1 MRIPSNRVL
10 KSDAARRVAASENA
24 QHVVFVYIGIMTL
37 TAALVTVINYCLGL
51 QIAKT
56 GGLSNMGLRSVLSTI
71 QSVLPML
78 QNALGMCLQI
88 GYIAAMMRI
97 SRRQYASCQTLKLG
111 FDRFWLLLRTTLL
124 QIFIYIAA
132 CLACFWISA
141 QIFTFLPA
149 AATVTE
155 LIAPIMSEGTLP
167 MDILLDDALYYQLV
181 QVMLPLFA
189 ILGVLYLIVM
199 IPIAYSFRLVN
210 YIIVDKPG
218 LPAGAVLRE
227 SRNLMK
233 GSRFRLL
240 KLDLGLWWWYVLS
253 LAISLVGY
261 GDNLLPMLGITLPM
275 NANLAYFLFYAIFLA
290 AQFAAFF
297 FLRNRVEV
305 AYVQFYDCI
314 RPREQETGVV
324 LGNIFQMQ
332 EEAE

>member
-10 KSDAARRVAASENA
+10 KSDAVRRVAASENA
-24 QHVVFVYIGIMTL
+24 PQVVFVYIGILTL

-51 QIAKT
+51 QIDKT

-71 QSVLPML
+71 QSVLPMI
-78 QNALGMCLQI
+78 QSAVSMCLQI
-88 GYIAAMMRI
+88 GYIAAMMRV
-97 SRRQYASCQTLKLG
+97 SRRQYTSYHTLKLG

-149 AATVTE
+149 AATVAE
-155 LIAPIMSEGTLP
+155 LLAPIMTEGALP
-167 MDILLDDALYYQLV
+167 MDILLDDTLYYQLV
-181 QVMLPLFA
+181 QEMLPLFA

-218 LPAGAVLRE
+218 LPAGVVLKE
-227 SRNLMK
+227 SRKLMK
-233 GSRFRLL
+233 GNRFRLL
-240 KLDLGLWWWYVLS
+240 KLDLGLWWWYLLS
-253 LAISLVGY
+253 VVITVVGY
-261 GDNLLPMLGITLPM
+261 GDSLLPMLGIALPIG
-275 NANLAYFLFYAIFLA
+275 ADAAYFLFYAIFLA

-332 EEAE
+332 EED

>member
-78 QNALGMCLQI
+78 QNVLGMCLQI

-97 SRRQYASCQTLKLG
+97 SRRQYTSYHTLKLG

-124 QIFIYIAA
+124 QFFIYIAA
-132 CLACFWISA
+132 CVACSWVAA
-141 QIFTFLPA
+141 QIFMFTPA
-149 AATVTE
+149 AASLTE
-155 LIAPIMSEGTLP
+155 LIAPIMAEGTLP
-167 MDILLDDALYYQLV
+167 MDIMLDEAMYNRLAMA
-181 QVMLPLFA
+181 MLPMFA
-189 ILGVLYLIVM
+189 ILAVLYAIIM
-199 IPIAYSFRLVN
+199 IPLTYSFRMVN
-210 YIIVDKPG
+210 YIIVDKPA
-218 LPAGAVLRE
+218 LPAGVILKE
-227 SRNLMK
+227 SRRMMK
-233 GSRFRLL
+233 GHRFRLL
-240 KLDLGLWWWYVLS
+240 KLDLGLWWWYLLS
-253 LAISLVGY
+253 LVIGMVGY
-261 GDNLLPMLGITLPM
+261 GDRLLSMLGVSLPMHKD
-275 NANLAYFLFYAIFLA
+275 AAYFLFYAIFLA

-297 FLRNRVEV
+297 FLRNRVEA

-314 RPREQETGVV
+314 RPRDQETGVV

-332 EEAE
+332 EDAE